1 METYFTNSC
10 AHGPSYQN
18 QRDNAR
24 TPCSMDHECA
34 IIKNMNVHDTEWAYY
49 AVPLMVLALSIRNKE
64 KERKIVMR
72 KVMNR
77 VLVVG
82 IVLTVVYLFVEYYLP
97 LLVK

>member
-49 AVPLMVLALSIRNKE
+49 AVPLMVLALSIHNE

-82 IVLTVVYLFVEYYLP
+82 IVLTVVFMFVEYYLP

>member
-1 METYFTNSC
+1 
-10 AHGPSYQN
+10 
-18 QRDNAR
+18 
-24 TPCSMDHECA
+24 MDHECA

-49 AVPLMVLALSIRNKE
+49 AVPLMVLALSIHNE

-72 KVMNR
+72 K

>member
-1 METYFTNSC
+1 MSTNI
-10 AHGPSYQN
+10 
-18 QRDNAR
+18 DNIR
-24 TPCSMDHECA
+24 
-34 IIKNMNVHDTEWAYY
+34 AYY
-49 AVPLMVLALSIRNKE
+49 AVPLMVLALSIHNE

>member
-1 METYFTNSC
+1 
-10 AHGPSYQN
+10 
-18 QRDNAR
+18 
-24 TPCSMDHECA
+24 MDHECA
-34 IIKNMNVHDTEWAYY
+34 IIKNMNAYDTEWAYY
-49 AVPLMVLALSIRNKE
+49 AVPLMALALSIHNKE

-77 VLVVG
+77 VLAVG

>member
-18 QRDNAR
+18 HRDNAR
-24 TPCSMDHECA
+24 IPCSMYHECA

-49 AVPLMVLALSIRNKE
+49 AVPLMVLALSIHNE

>member
-1 METYFTNSC
+1 
-10 AHGPSYQN
+10 
-18 QRDNAR
+18 
-24 TPCSMDHECA
+24 MDHECA
-34 IIKNMNVHDTEWAYY
+34 IIKNMSAYDTEWAYY
-49 AVPLMVLALSIRNKE
+49 AVPLMALALSIHNKE

>member
-24 TPCSMDHECA
+24 TPCA

-49 AVPLMVLALSIRNKE
+49 AVPLMVLALSIHNKE

-77 VLVVG
+77 VLAVG

>member
-1 METYFTNSC
+1 M
-10 AHGPSYQN
+10 
-18 QRDNAR
+18 
-24 TPCSMDHECA
+24 
-34 IIKNMNVHDTEWAYY
+34 AYY
-49 AVPLMVLALSIRNKE
+49 AVPLMVLALSIHNE

>member
-1 METYFTNSC
+1 
-10 AHGPSYQN
+10 
-18 QRDNAR
+18 
-24 TPCSMDHECA
+24 MDHHTRTKGIMQELLVA
-34 IIKNMNVHDTEWAYY
+34 WIMKNMNVHDTEWAYY
-49 AVPLMVLALSIRNKE
+49 AVPLMVLALSIHNKE

-77 VLVVG
+77 VLAVG

>member
-1 METYFTNSC
+1 MGVFMHT
-10 AHGPSYQN
+10 
-18 QRDNAR
+18 
-24 TPCSMDHECA
+24 
-34 IIKNMNVHDTEWAYY
+34 
-49 AVPLMVLALSIRNKE
+49 LMVLALSIHNE

>member
-1 METYFTNSC
+1 
-10 AHGPSYQN
+10 
-18 QRDNAR
+18 
-24 TPCSMDHECA
+24 MDHECA

-49 AVPLMVLALSIRNKE
+49 AVPLMVLALSIHNKE

-77 VLVVG
+77 VLA
-82 IVLTVVYLFVEYYLP
+82 VLTVVYLFVEHYLP